1 MKVSVTTEQDLSIES
16 LAIALAESTPEEF
29 ADFWFQFSRRVGT
42 KELEAFAVAMAPAH
56 GGARKVP
63 LVKLCRLMEYHE
75 IQRNFD

>member
-16 LAIALAESTPEEF
+16 LAIALAKSTPDEF
-29 ADFWFQFSRRVGT
+29 AEFWLQFSRRVNT
-42 KELEAFAVAMAPAH
+42 RELEAFAQAMAPTQ

-75 IQRNFD
+75 IQRDFK